1 MVLNNGEWAEI
12 QHDSTVWLKCVPP
25 CVPLLRSIRPVAHL
39 RLTPWELT
47 RQWKWGTGHDW
58 QHQQNVYF
66 WIAQPP
72 APWELLSSSI
82 FFHNFPHEFP
92 SAEGMSSAQENL
104 EKHLQITW
112 PVERPCSRV
121 PARGST
127 GRPAKGF
134 GTWMGWN
141 QRLVDNLW
149 WNVL

>member
-82 FFHNFPHEFP
+82 LHLFFSTIFHMNFPQLRACP
-92 SAEGMSSAQENL
+92 VL
-104 EKHLQITW
+104 RKTW
-112 PVERPCSRV
+112 RNTCRSRGPWRGHAPGSRRGDQPADRPRGLALGWVETN
-121 PARGST
+121 G
-127 GRPAKGF
+127 
-134 GTWMGWN
+134 
-141 QRLVDNLW
+141 
-149 WNVL
+149 